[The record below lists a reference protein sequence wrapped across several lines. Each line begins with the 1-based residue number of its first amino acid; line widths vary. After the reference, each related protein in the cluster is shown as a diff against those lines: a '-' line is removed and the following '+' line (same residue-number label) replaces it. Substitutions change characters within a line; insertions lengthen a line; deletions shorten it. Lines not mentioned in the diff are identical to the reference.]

1 MTRPKSPRLPRLG
14 KPRPSDVSAGLVTG
28 LFSIP
33 EGMAYAAIG
42 GFNPVAG
49 IYAGV
54 VPTVLGSLFAR
65 TVLMVTTLT
74 SALALTS
81 QSAIKEAGLDAKDV
95 GNVATLAVLAGTVM
109 LLMGVLRLGVVMSF
123 VSNAVMT
130 GFSTGIALQIITG
143 SLKDATGYK
152 PGPHNK
158 LAQLADWVWHIGDW
172 QLAATLTAL
181 VTVAAWALLRIVKR
195 LEAVATLIA
204 LLAVS
209 VGVAVLGTHVD
220 LARDIG
226 HIPAALPSFTAPD
239 LSAVGALL
247 PGAFAVAL
255 VGLAQAASIGPT
267 VPNPDGSKSSVNGDF
282 VAQGLGNLGGGLF
295 GALPTGGSMS
305 RTGVAVGAGARTRW
319 TGIFAGLWLALLVL
333 TLGSLAE
340 RIPMPV
346 IGALIIVIGCEL
358 IVGRLPDIRLVL
370 RTSPLSAA
378 AMVIT
383 FLATTQLPL
392 QQAIVIGAVLSLLL
406 FCVQAARQTRLVS
419 LHRDTDGGHWR
430 TGDPP
435 RTLPPGEVTVLDY
448 AGTSLFAEL
457 PRVEAKLPDVHGA
470 RDAVLVL
477 VVRTLPDV
485 PSSAVVKFLDRYA
498 RSVGDE
504 GGRLVLA
511 GVQPP
516 LARLLEVSGLA
527 ERLGEGGVVPAQ
539 PEIFAPVER
548 AVAEGRAWITSH
560 EKAPDGSREDRS
572 EPAGPRPPAAD
583 QPP

>member
-1 MTRPKSPRLPRLG
+1 MRRPRLPRLG
-14 KPRPSDVSAGLVTG
+14 KPKPSDVSAGLVTG

-54 VPTVLGSLFAR
+54 VPTVLGSVFSR
-65 TVLMVTTLT
+65 TLLMVTTLT
-74 SALALTS
+74 SAIALTS
-81 QSAIKEAGLDAKDV
+81 QSAIKEAGLDATDA
-95 GNVATLAVLAGTVM
+95 GNVATLAVLAGAVM
-109 LLMGVLRLGVVMSF
+109 LVLGVLRLGVVMSF

-152 PGPHNK
+152 PDGHNK
-158 LAQLADWVWHIGDW
+158 LVQLGDW
-172 QLAATLTAL
+172 AWHVTDWRLAATLTAL
-181 VTVAAWALLRIVKR
+181 GTVAVWLLVRLVKR
-195 LEAVATLIA
+195 LEPVAVLAA
-204 LLAVS
+204 LFVVS
-209 VGVAVLGTHVD
+209 VGVAVLGTDVE

-226 HIPAALPSFTAPD
+226 RIPAALPSFTAPD
-239 LSAVGALL
+239 LSSVGALL

-282 VAQGLGNLGGGLF
+282 VAQGLGNIGGGLF

-305 RTGVAVGAGARTRW
+305 RTGVAVSAGARTRW

-346 IGALIIVIGCEL
+346 IGGLIIVIGCEL
-358 IVGRLPDIRLVL
+358 IMGRIPDILLVL

-378 AMVIT
+378 AMIVT

-406 FCVQAARQTRLVS
+406 YCVQAARQGD
-419 LHRDTDGGHWR
+419 LHALSETADGRWQV
-430 TGDPP
+430 GDVPA
-435 RTLPPGEVTVLDY
+435 RIAPGTVTVLY
-448 AGTSLFAEL
+448 YGGSSLFAEA
-457 PRVEAKLPDVHGA
+457 PRLDEQWPDTKDARGA
-470 RDAVLVL
+470 AVVL
-477 VVRTLPDV
+477 ALRGTPDV
-485 PSSAVVKFLDRYA
+485 PSSAVLKLLRRYA
-498 RSVGDE
+498 RDLRSH
-504 GGRLVLA
+504 GGRLYLA
-511 GVQPP
+511 GVEP
-516 LARLLEVSGLA
+516 RLLAVLHRTGLTD
-527 ERLGEGGVVPAQ
+527 ELGEDAVLPPTPDLFGAQREAVTRARHWAQGKSSGPTGG
-539 PEIFAPVER
+539 
-548 AVAEGRAWITSH
+548 
-560 EKAPDGSREDRS
+560 
-572 EPAGPRPPAAD
+572 
-583 QPP
+583 